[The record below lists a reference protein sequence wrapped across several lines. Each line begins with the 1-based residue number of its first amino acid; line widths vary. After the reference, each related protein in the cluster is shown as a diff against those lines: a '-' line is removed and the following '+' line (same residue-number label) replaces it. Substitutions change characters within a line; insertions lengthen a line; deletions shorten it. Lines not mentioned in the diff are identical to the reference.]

1 MLIFGLRCN
10 CVVIYFFF
18 VDDRKRTQLNQIS
31 DVAITREEIET
42 IFLYLQSWTQR
53 QCSCCFRDVKNF
65 ERFNWAL
72 QVLILVAVEIL
83 KNIPHLSLTPNN
95 ATVTQTSTTSIASS
109 SPASSAGANVSGG
122 GTGGENASSA
132 DERMEVDVE
141 STASETKEENVPEE
155 KSTSES
161 SENKVNEKEK
171 AATNKENENNSSSSA
186 PPTTR
191 PLWDVEDKDKLLH
204 FVSKLFL
211 NSFPTYVAYKQ
222 HTMQLKSQAHHGD
235 PDMLLTAQEIQF
247 LSIFCDINEPEA
259 SPYLFRNVS
268 LFCRTAGIDAL
279 SLSVSQQTPESM
291 PIQRVNI
298 LVGLATNLKTW
309 LNFQSLLKYYVPFR
323 SYVMSYLCKIV
334 DTDMKNA
341 TALRNMTEFIW
352 SAVKEP
358 VDAHISFDRDG
369 LDLAFKYFLS
379 PTLTMRLAGVN
390 QINSYIN
397 LFNELVNSEHII
409 DSELLDQQLCKWLQ
423 DNQLIQHIFGPNLH
437 VEVIKQSH
445 PILTFLAMEGRVT
458 NEHID
463 IIWQAAQLK
472 HCSKQVYDIVTSLIC
487 HLEHGPVLHLHN
499 LLKKLE
505 PKDHTEQVSLSK
517 QLF

>member
-1 MLIFGLRCN
+1 M
-10 CVVIYFFF
+10 
-18 VDDRKRTQLNQIS
+18 
-31 DVAITREEIET
+31 
-42 IFLYLQSWTQR
+42 
-53 QCSCCFRDVKNF
+53 KNF

-95 ATVTQTSTTSIASS
+95 ATVTQTTTTSIASS
-109 SPASSAGANVSGG
+109 SPASSAGANASGG
-122 GTGGENASSA
+122 GTGGENVSSA

-155 KSTSES
+155 KSTPEAC
-161 SENKVNEKEK
+161 ENKVEEKD
-171 AATNKENENNSSSSA
+171 NKNENTTSPA
-186 PPTTR
+186 PPATR

-235 PDMLLTAQEIQF
+235 PDMLLTPQEIQF

-279 SLSVSQQTPESM
+279 SLSASQQTPESM

-505 PKDHTEQVSLSK
+505 PKDHTEQVSLFK
-517 QLF
+517 NK